1 MKKKCNC
8 ILPERAKVQKQLS
21 QYYSKLFM
29 NDPSMAQLR
38 DQYAI
43 PKNTVKD
50 SGRMSQMNAFL
61 PGAHGYAL
69 QNVPEMMLPIPITG
83 LMMNL

>member
-1 MKKKCNC
+1 
-8 ILPERAKVQKQLS
+8 
-21 QYYSKLFM
+21 M

-69 QNVPEMMLPIPITG
+69 QNVPEIMLPIPITG
-83 LMMNL
+83 LTMNL